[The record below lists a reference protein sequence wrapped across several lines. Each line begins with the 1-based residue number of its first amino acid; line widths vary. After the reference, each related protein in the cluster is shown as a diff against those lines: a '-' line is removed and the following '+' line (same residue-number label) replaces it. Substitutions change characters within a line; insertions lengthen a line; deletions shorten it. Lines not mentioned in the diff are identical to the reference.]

1 MKFSMKRQEK
11 GDLLV
16 LATAWAGSTE
26 IEMGAEVKLGSR
38 SEHLTSIS
46 LIIRLEV

>member
-16 LATAWAGSTE
+16 LATAWAGST
-26 IEMGAEVKLGSR
+26 EMGAEVKLGSR